1 MRINWDKI
9 TQIKYA
15 WAFVA
20 MLFVISLISDSG
32 IRYLIKLR
40 WNIYTIK
47 KEIAEIEKQNKE
59 LEEKSSLTKNNP
71 KLMELYART
80 KLGMVKPDETV
91 YEIK

>member
-1 MRINWDKI
+1 MNINWDKI

-15 WAFVA
+15 WAFVGL
-20 MLFVISLISDSG
+20 LFIISLISNTG
-32 IRYLIKLR
+32 IRYLIKVKWEIR
-40 WNIYTIK
+40 SIK

-59 LEEKSSLTKNNP
+59 LEQKAQLTRNNP
-71 KLMELYART
+71 KLMEIYART